1 MAELF
6 TRRISYNLLNLMKS
20 EEAEF
25 PTIVLGPGRPSLNET
40 PEEKKKKYNDY
51 QRQYQRERYHRDAEY
66 RQHRKEI
73 SQINKQK
80 ETNIFKALSPIKMHK
95 INDE

>member
-25 PTIVLGPGRPSLNET
+25 PTIVL
-40 PEEKKKKYNDY
+40 
-51 QRQYQRERYHRDAEY
+51 
-66 RQHRKEI
+66 
-73 SQINKQK
+73 
-80 ETNIFKALSPIKMHK
+80 
-95 INDE
+95 